1 MLGADVLAIHEPTYR
16 ALAEVLELRKRGRT
30 FTLEEAAG
38 HAGLVARAPA
48 PSRQA
53 AGAGGGM
60 VAVLPLIGFMSHRG
74 GLFSLLFGGTS
85 TAALTADVQ
94 RAAADPTVSGLLIV
108 VDSPGGEVAGVEEL
122 AAAIADAATVK
133 RVTAVVDGLGA
144 SAAYHAISAA
154 SEIVASPSALLGSL
168 GVMAIHDDV
177 SGALAE
183 AGIKRTIVTS
193 SRFKAEGNSAE
204 PLGAEARA
212 ELQRQVDSF
221 DAMMIAR
228 IAAGRR
234 VPVDRVRA
242 DFGQGRIV
250 MAAEAVRRGMADR
263 VGTMADALAGLA
275 RPAGMQ
281 ASAPGRL
288 VASPEDV
295 EVRRRRLRL
304 ATSDLELLRLRA
316 RFLEQQ

>member
-1 MLGADVLAIHEPTYR
+1 MIGHEILAIDPR
-16 ALAEVLELRKRGRT
+16 AYQRMLAVLELHARGVKLGT
-30 FTLEEAAG
+30 DEAAVT
-38 HAGLVARAPA
+38 AGLVARAPA

-60 VAVLPLIGFMSHRG
+60 VAVLPLIGFMSHRLG

-85 TAALTADVQ
+85 TAGLTVDV
-94 RAAADPTVSGLLIV
+94 RAAAADPTVSAIV
-108 VDSPGGEVAGVEEL
+108 ILTDSPGGEVSGVEEL

-133 RVTAVVDGLGA
+133 RVTAVVDGIGA

-154 SEIVASPSALLGSL
+154 SEILASPSALLGSL
-168 GVMAIHDDV
+168 GVMAVHDDV
-177 SGALAE
+177 SKALSE

-193 SRFKAEGNSAE
+193 SRFKAEGNPAE

-212 ELQRQVDSF
+212 ELQRRVDSF
-221 DAMMIAR
+221 DAMMTAR

-275 RPAGMQ
+275 RPTSMQ
-281 ASAPGRL
+281 AAAGGRL
-288 VASPEDV
+288 AAGP
-295 EVRRRRLRL
+295 
-304 ATSDLELLRLRA
+304 DLETLRLRQRA
-316 RFLEQQ
+316 AELT